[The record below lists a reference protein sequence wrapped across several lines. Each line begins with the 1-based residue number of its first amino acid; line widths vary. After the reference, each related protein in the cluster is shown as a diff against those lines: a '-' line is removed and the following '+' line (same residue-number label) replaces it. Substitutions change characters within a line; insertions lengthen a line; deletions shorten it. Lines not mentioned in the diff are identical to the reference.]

1 VTEDNEGALLEE
13 ARMEDSI
20 EAEQRAYK
28 EAAVMDVPQLA
39 GWALETLGQ
48 RITAVGTG
56 LRDARPIREWRE
68 GGRIKEENEDRLR
81 LLYRV
86 ARTITLLY
94 DQQTARAFLRS
105 ASPYLN
111 DIAPVLAIAARDER
125 AVLGA
130 LRAFLEG

>member
-1 VTEDNEGALLEE
+1 MSEQPGGILEE

-20 EAEQRAYK
+20 EAEERAYK
-28 EAAVMDVPQLA
+28 EAAMMDVPQLA
-39 GWALETLGQ
+39 GWLLETLGQ
-48 RITAVGTG
+48 KITAVGVG
-56 LRDARPIREWRE
+56 LRDARPVREWRN
-68 GGRIKEENEDRLR
+68 GGRIKEDNEERLR

-94 DQQTARAFLRS
+94 DPQTARAFLRS

-111 DIAPVLAIAARDER
+111 DNGPVLAIAALDER
-125 AVLGA
+125 AVLEA